1 MRGGGGTLAG
11 GRARVGAAVQ
21 RRRVYAERLGGD
33 FSCGLGSGGVVA
45 RCGGMRGWRTM
56 LGTGLRRRGGL
67 GTGEPEVA
75 ARAIRVKKN
84 VVGLQLNEVPKRNR

>member
-1 MRGGGGTLAG
+1 MR
-11 GRARVGAAVQ
+11 
-21 RRRVYAERLGGD
+21 
-33 FSCGLGSGGVVA
+33 
-45 RCGGMRGWRTM
+45 WREG

-84 VVGLQLNEVPKRNR
+84 VVGLQLNEVPKHNR